1 MEGGRLIRY
10 LADLV
15 YTLKGVWG
23 DFGKV
28 SKEFVIRS
36 TAMSR
41 EFGELEIGARMANSE
56 NSGIASVRFLLVTRG
71 AGR

>member
-23 DFGKV
+23 HFGKV

-41 EFGELEIGARMANSE
+41 EFGKLDVGSRMANSE
-56 NSGIASVRFLLVTRG
+56 NSGLRLFDFCS
-71 AGR
+71 